1 VKTIA
6 YLIEKVTYVVLL
18 IILFIFFS
26 VIARGQ
32 VTTVCTNP
40 TNFAYGLTGNGEI
53 YEINAINGN
62 TVKVIKNNTY
72 AGNSPSNANGLG
84 YNTFNG
90 KFYYFKRNVM
100 SAPQEFV
107 SFNPATNTV
116 TALAASTCTDD
127 IHTGCVSYNGSG
139 FYTIDIQGT
148 MHYYDIVHNK
158 WTFITSNIVDQ
169 FNNSV
174 TNIIK
179 AQNAGDLAIDGLG
192 NLWLLTSSA
201 TNYGL
206 YKFLANLPTTAVAK
220 ITVLRV
226 INPTAVTPTGNSFA
240 GIAFKPN
247 GQVVMA
253 TKNDNKLYL
262 LQASNTL
269 SFLGNLATSDV
280 GNDLTSCA
288 FPTSVL
294 PINWKSFSATLKRDN
309 MVELNWEVIE
319 YQSKGYYLQ
328 RSTNGTD
335 WDDIAFV
342 AAKNNP
348 ETIAE
353 YTYTDIN
360 NAGGR
365 QYYRI
370 KQTEANGE
378 IGYSEIVSVVLK
390 NDKKG
395 INIWPNPAKDQV
407 RIAGNGGN
415 ESFTKAQIFDLSGRM
430 FTEISLQGNKQTINV
445 SKLPA
450 GTYLIKIQTENGI
463 GYSQKLVKQ

>member
-1 VKTIA
+1 MKTIST
-6 YLIEKVTYVVLL
+6 LIEKAVSIVLL
-18 IILFIFFS
+18 IVLFIFFS
-26 VIARGQ
+26 IIARGQ

-53 YEINAINGN
+53 YEISAINGN
-62 TVKVIKNNTY
+62 TIKVIKNNTY

-90 KFYYFKRNVM
+90 KFYYFKRNVK
-100 SAPQEFV
+100 SFPQEFV
-107 SFNPATNTV
+107 SFNPSTNTV
-116 TALAASTCTDD
+116 TTLAASTCTDD

-139 FYTIDIQGT
+139 YYTIDIKGT
-148 MHYYDIVHNK
+148 MHYYDIATNA

-174 TNIIK
+174 TNLIK
-179 AQNAGDLAIDGLG
+179 TQNAGDLAIDGLG

-206 YKFLANLPTTAVAK
+206 YKFTANLPTTPVAK
-220 ITVLRV
+220 ITVIRA
-226 INPTAVTPTGNSFA
+226 IAPTAVTPTGNSFA

-262 LQASNTL
+262 LSAANSLN
-269 SFLGNLATSDV
+269 FLGNLTTSDV

-288 FPTSVL
+288 FPSSVL
-294 PINWKSFSATLKRDN
+294 PLNWRSFDATLKSDN
-309 MVELNWEVIE
+309 LVQLKWEVIE
-319 YQSKGYYLQ
+319 NQGKGYYLQ

-335 WDDIAFV
+335 WNDVTFM

-353 YTYTDIN
+353 FGYNDIN
-360 NAGGR
+360 NATGR
-365 QYYRI
+365 QYYRV
-370 KQTEANGE
+370 KQVQASGE
-378 IGYSEIVSVVLK
+378 IAYSEIVTVVLK
-390 NDKKG
+390 NEKKG
-395 INIWPNPAKDQV
+395 LNIWPNPATDHV
-407 RIAGNGGN
+407 RIASNSGN
-415 ESFTKAQIFDLSGRM
+415 ENFTKAQVYDLSGRM
-430 FTEISLQGNKQTINV
+430 FTEVVLQGNKQTINV
-445 SKLPA
+445 SKLPP
-450 GTYLIKIQTENGI
+450 GTYLIKVQTDNGTT
-463 GYSQKLVKQ
+463 YSQKLVKQ